1 MHAPYD
7 LIDRVTWTHVTV
19 PAGELIF
26 GTPAA
31 GPPQKV
37 WFCGSGDRYVAQ
49 GYVN

>member
-7 LIDRVTWTHVTV
+7 LIDRVTWTHVRV

-37 WFCGSGDRYVAQ
+37 WFHAPGDRYLIE